1 MFYHVT
7 SSSSSISI
15 STPSNNRAR
24 FNHQRDP
31 QYQLFSPIITT
42 QHLAPFSLIIIS
54 GSYLTPK
61 HRKNSHHRSDL
72 RPSSNFSAIS
82 FILASQT
89 ATYQRSFQ
97 GHSTINVT
105 PKTGSSFSP
114 NDVTSLSAQYP
125 QYIRH
130 DYYLYSLADLYY
142 DRTFLR
148 IIDSQSQLEAQFL
161 IIVATRI

>member
-1 MFYHVT
+1 MT

-15 STPSNNRAR
+15 STSSNNRAR
-24 FNHQRDP
+24 SNHQRDP

-42 QHLAPFSLIIIS
+42 HHLAPLALPSFPAHISRPNIARTLITGPIAAH
-54 GSYLTPK
+54 LQ
-61 HRKNSHHRSDL
+61 
-72 RPSSNFSAIS
+72 NFSAIS
-82 FILASQT
+82 FILASQS
-89 ATYQRSFQ
+89 ATINVPFKET
-97 GHSTINVT
+97 HPTINVT
-105 PKTGSSFSP
+105 PKTGSFFRP

-130 DYYLYSLADLYY
+130 DYFLYFSADLYY

-148 IIDSQSQLEAQFL
+148 ITDSQSQLEAQFL